1 MKRKLFYVVIF
12 VMLLFVL
19 GFVLFGGRGKN
30 AIEESKCSPRVV
42 LNGKEVIHL
51 NLGSEY
57 KEEGFKASCGNKDIS
72 KKVKITSNVNVNEA
86 GNYEL
91 NYIVSYNGIKAI
103 TKRYVKI
110 TGKPFY
116 KDSYDN
122 IDNTMHGWWSGNK
135 KDHTRPAGGA
145 DINELKKYNAYFMGP
160 NEKVL
165 YLTFDEGGNDTY
177 VKEIVDVLNNNDVK
191 ATFFLCGQYILDN
204 KDLIKKIA
212 DTGHSVGNHT
222 DNHYSMPSLATR
234 ENFNKYLA
242 EVQMIEDSYRDI
254 TGKELDKVYR
264 DPRGEWSF
272 RDLQIM
278 KDMGYKSFFY
288 SADYMDFGGNVSKE
302 YALNELMKRY
312 HNGAIYLMHPKNKG
326 NYEALDTFI
335 KEMKKLGYRF
345 DLVKNI
351 G

>member
-1 MKRKLFYVVIF
+1 MKRKMIYVLVVAI
-12 VMLLFVL
+12 LLFVL
-19 GFVLFGGRGKN
+19 YFVLFGCKN
-30 AIEESKCSPRVV
+30 KKENVENKCIPKLE
-42 LNGKEVIHL
+42 LNGKEVVSL
-51 NLGSEY
+51 NLGNDY
-57 KEEGFKASCGNKDIS
+57 KEEGFKASCGKKDIS
-72 KKVKITSNVNVNEA
+72 SKVKISNDVNVKKA
-86 GNYEL
+86 GNYE
-91 NYIVSYNGIKAI
+91 IVYSIKYNGMKAI
-103 TKRYVKI
+103 SKRYIKVS
-110 TGKPFY
+110 GKPIY

-122 IDNTMHGWWSGNK
+122 NDNTMHGWWSGNK
-135 KDHTRPAGGA
+135 KDHSRPAGGA
-145 DINELKKYNAYFMGP
+145 DINELKKYNAYFLGP

-177 VKEIVDVLNNNDVK
+177 VKEIVDVLNDNDVK

-204 KDLIKKIA
+204 KKLIKHMA

-222 DNHYSMPSLATR
+222 DNHYSMPTLATR

-264 DPRGEWSF
+264 DPRGEWSY
-272 RDLQIM
+272 RDLQII

-288 SADYMDFGGNVSKE
+288 SADYMDFGNDVSKE

-345 DLVKNI
+345 ELVKNI

>member
-1 MKRKLFYVVIF
+1 MKKIILVICLLVILMVGIFMFKHSF
-12 VMLLFVL
+12 VKEEKSMPKINLSGSKMISLSVGDKYNEPGYKAFDDKDGDLTKSVKISGSVNCDKPGSYELVYKVKNSDGISAQARRYINVKGVL
-19 GFVLFGGRGKN
+19 G
-30 AIEESKCSPRVV
+30 
-42 LNGKEVIHL
+42 
-51 NLGSEY
+51 
-57 KEEGFKASCGNKDIS
+57 
-72 KKVKITSNVNVNEA
+72 
-86 GNYEL
+86 
-91 NYIVSYNGIKAI
+91 
-103 TKRYVKI
+103 
-110 TGKPFY
+110 Y
-116 KDSYDN
+116 KDSYDKL
-122 IDNTMHGWWSGNK
+122 DNTKRGWWSGNK
-135 KDHTRPAGGA
+135 KDHSRPTGGA

-204 KDLIKKIA
+204 KDLIKKMA

-222 DNHYSMPSLATR
+222 DNHYSMPTLATR
-234 ENFNKYLA
+234 EKFSTYLA
-242 EVQMIEDSYRDI
+242 EIKMIEDSYRDI

-278 KDMGYKSFFY
+278 KDLGYSSYFY
-288 SADYMDFGGNVSKE
+288 SADYMDFGGDVSKE

-326 NYEALDTFI
+326 NYLALDSFI

-351 G
+351 P

>member
-1 MKRKLFYVVIF
+1 MKKK
-12 VMLLFVL
+12 MLLICVVGFMIVVL
-19 GFVLFGGRGKN
+19 GFMVFGDNKN
-30 AIEESKCSPRVV
+30 ESKSNKCIPKIV
-42 LNGKEVIHL
+42 LSGKEVISL
-51 NLGSEY
+51 KLGSNY
-57 KEEGFKASCGNKDIS
+57 KENGFKATCGKKNIS
-72 KKVKITSNVNVNEA
+72 NKVKVANNLNINVA
-86 GNYEL
+86 GNYEII
-91 NYIVSYNGIKAI
+91 YSVSYNGMKAI
-103 TKRYVKI
+103 GKRFIKVSGTPI
-110 TGKPFY
+110 Y
-116 KDSYDN
+116 KDSYDK

-177 VKEIVDVLNNNDVK
+177 VKEIVDVLNKNDVK

-204 KDLIKKIA
+204 KDLIKKMA

-234 ENFNKYLA
+234 EKFSKYLA
-242 EVQMIEDSYRDI
+242 EIQMIEDSYRDI

-264 DPRGEWSF
+264 DPRGEWSY
-272 RDLQIM
+272 RDLQII

-288 SADYMDFGGNVSKE
+288 SADYMDFGGDVSKE

-335 KEMKKLGYRF
+335 KEMKKLGFKF

-351 G
+351 